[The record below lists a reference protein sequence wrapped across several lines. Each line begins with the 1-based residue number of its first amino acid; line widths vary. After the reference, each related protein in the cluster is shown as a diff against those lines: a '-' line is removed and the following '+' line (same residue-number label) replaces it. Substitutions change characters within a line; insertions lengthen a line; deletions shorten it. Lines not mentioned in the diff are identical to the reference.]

1 MSLRRGYNLYRT
13 KQIHISLRRGISKY
27 KTKQTVR
34 TLITFCLSVIRKSLR
49 SLSTSFDG
57 GFCLS
62 EQERLRDCERK
73 GWNGISWFQVPC
85 NTSIPCKSYINTNK
99 REFYLILLA
108 TNSLNFSINPKRIY
122 GSEVKLQ
129 EQKQLKITTLSTPKT
144 LIEIRKQSRR
154 CFCRNPEIDKTV
166 PKSEDFSH
174 SAADNHHMGIVGE
187 PRGERNMFLE
197 IRV

>member
-1 MSLRRGYNLYRT
+1 M
-13 KQIHISLRRGISKY
+13 KI
-27 KTKQTVR
+27 
-34 TLITFCLSVIRKSLR
+34 
-49 SLSTSFDG
+49 
-57 GFCLS
+57 
-62 EQERLRDCERK
+62 
-73 GWNGISWFQVPC
+73 PC

-154 CFCRNPEIDKTV
+154 CFRRNPEIDKTV

-187 PRGERNMFLE
+187 PRGERNLFLE